1 MNVVIC
7 KQRNSCQAGLTMLMF
22 CVTAGT
28 IIPETTTAE
37 VDTIPGEQNI
47 FVTYILHLCLKSMI
61 NILTI
66 YSNLLIALVNLVIS
80 GSNALLE

>member
-37 VDTIPGEQNI
+37 VDTIPGEQKHI
-47 FVTYILHLCLKSMI
+47 YYIYTPPMS
-61 NILTI
+61 
-66 YSNLLIALVNLVIS
+66 
-80 GSNALLE
+80 